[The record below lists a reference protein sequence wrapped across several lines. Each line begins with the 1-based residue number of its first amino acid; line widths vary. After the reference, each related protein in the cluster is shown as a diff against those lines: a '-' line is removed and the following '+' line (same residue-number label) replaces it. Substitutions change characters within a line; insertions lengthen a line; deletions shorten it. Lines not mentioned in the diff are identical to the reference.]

1 MLRVP
6 INTLKEHWLGLLR
19 GNGLGIFDAMVL
31 LASDN
36 SELRSVDDSLDRP
49 IDGAEVLMRESGLF
63 WRWER
68 HYTPW
73 TAAGDVCGG
82 K

>member
-36 SELRSVDDSLDRP
+36 SELRSVDEIMDMP
-49 IDGAEVLMRESGLF
+49 IDGVEVLLRNSGLF
-63 WRWER
+63 SRWDR
-68 HYTPW
+68 HYTPL
-73 TAAGDVCGG
+73 TAAGDAAGL